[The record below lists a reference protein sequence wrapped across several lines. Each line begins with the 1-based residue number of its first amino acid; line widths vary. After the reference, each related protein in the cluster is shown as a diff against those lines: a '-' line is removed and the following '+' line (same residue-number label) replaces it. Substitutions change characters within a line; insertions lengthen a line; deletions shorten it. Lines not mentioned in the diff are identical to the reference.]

1 MKTLTKTILVT
12 SLLGVWSTPW
22 AAESMEPDQPQTFVL
37 DAGLPMADDKSSPE
51 ELLEAFPSEAGT
63 TFTLAGMTFSSIPC
77 AVEGQTCTLPKA
89 ARAVYGADRF
99 RLRSLPA
106 GPFLCSSA
114 TFGNVATSAAK
125 ACYVE
130 SSVAVAPAPAP
141 AAAPAPAP
149 APAPATTS
157 VSPVEASRFLVQAS
171 FGPNM
176 SSISSVAQSGPAAWI
191 ENQFMTPSLETHWTY
206 VMERK
211 GPPGCNPCTAQYVNA
226 VMESFWRQA
235 VLGPDQLRQR
245 LTFALSEIFVVSTV
259 NSPVEIQK
267 DAHASYIDMLSR
279 NSFGNFRTLLEQ
291 VATHPTMGKYLSH
304 MGNMKEDPTTGRLP
318 DENFAREL
326 MQLFTVGLWELNPDG
341 SRKKNANGQDI
352 PTYSQADV
360 MGMAKVFTGWGWG
373 NGDWNAGFIKPT
385 PAYDPYARDW
395 NHQMINYASY
405 HSASQ
410 KSILKGVVI
419 PAGTSGEQSL
429 KIALDTLFNHPNV
442 GPFIGSQLIK
452 RFVTSNPSPAYV
464 SRVTA
469 AFNNN
474 GQGVRGD
481 MKTVIKAVLLDPEA
495 RDASKVSD
503 PLWGKLREP
512 MVRYANFMRAFD
524 VKATSGYYKIWNLED
539 PVSSIGQNP
548 LRAPSVFN
556 WFTPTYAPT
565 GDLMNNGMV
574 APEFAITH
582 ETTVTGYANFIIGAA
597 QRQTNWWRDNQAAA
611 WGPVTD
617 YLGADYSA
625 EMALAANPVGLVD
638 RLNLLLAAGRMSGT
652 TKQAII
658 DAISTIP
665 ATQNSGFNRVS
676 SAVALTLVSPDFI
689 VQK

>member
-1 MKTLTKTILVT
+1 
-12 SLLGVWSTPW
+12 
-22 AAESMEPDQPQTFVL
+22 
-37 DAGLPMADDKSSPE
+37 
-51 ELLEAFPSEAGT
+51 
-63 TFTLAGMTFSSIPC
+63 
-77 AVEGQTCTLPKA
+77 
-89 ARAVYGADRF
+89 
-99 RLRSLPA
+99 
-106 GPFLCSSA
+106 
-114 TFGNVATSAAK
+114 
-125 ACYVE
+125 
-130 SSVAVAPAPAP
+130 
-141 AAAPAPAP
+141 
-149 APAPATTS
+149 
-157 VSPVEASRFLVQAS
+157 
-171 FGPNM
+171 
-176 SSISSVAQSGPAAWI
+176 
-191 ENQFMTPSLETHWTY
+191 
-206 VMERK
+206 
-211 GPPGCNPCTAQYVNA
+211 
-226 VMESFWRQA
+226 MESFWRQA

-267 DAHASYIDMLSR
+267 DAHASYLDMLSR
-279 NSFGNFRTLLEQ
+279 NAFGNFRTLLEQ

-373 NGDWNAGFIKPT
+373 NGDWIYGQVNPA
-385 PAYDPYARDW
+385 PAYSAYAKDW
-395 NHQMINYASY
+395 THQMINYAQY

-410 KSILKGVVI
+410 KSILRGTVI
-419 PAGTSGEQSL
+419 PSGTNGEQSL

-481 MKTVIKAVLLDPEA
+481 MKAVIKAVLLDPEA
-495 RDASKVSD
+495 RDASKLSD

-512 MVRYANFMRAFD
+512 MIRYANFMRAFD
-524 VKATSGYYKIWNLED
+524 VKAASGYYKIWNLED
-539 PVSSIGQNP
+539 PVKSIGQNP

-556 WFTPTYAPT
+556 WFTPTYVPT
-565 GDLMNNGMV
+565 GDMLNKGMV
-574 APEFAITH
+574 APEFSITH
-582 ETTVTGYANFIIGAA
+582 ETTVTGYANFMVWQAE
-597 QRQTNWWRDNQAAA
+597 RQTNWWRDNRQAAY
-611 WGPVTD
+611 GPVTD

-625 EMALAANPVGLVD
+625 EMALATNPVGLVD

-658 DAISTIP
+658 DAISTIS

>member
-1 MKTLTKTILVT
+1 
-12 SLLGVWSTPW
+12 
-22 AAESMEPDQPQTFVL
+22 
-37 DAGLPMADDKSSPE
+37 
-51 ELLEAFPSEAGT
+51 
-63 TFTLAGMTFSSIPC
+63 
-77 AVEGQTCTLPKA
+77 
-89 ARAVYGADRF
+89 
-99 RLRSLPA
+99 
-106 GPFLCSSA
+106 
-114 TFGNVATSAAK
+114 
-125 ACYVE
+125 
-130 SSVAVAPAPAP
+130 
-141 AAAPAPAP
+141 
-149 APAPATTS
+149 
-157 VSPVEASRFLVQAS
+157 LVQAS

-191 ENQFMTPSLETHWTY
+191 ENQLATSPMDSHWAY
-206 VMERK
+206 VVDRK
-211 GPPGCNPCTAQYVNA
+211 GPPGCNPCDAKYINA
-226 VMESFWRQA
+226 TMESFWRQA

-245 LTFALSEIFVVSTV
+245 LTFALSEIFVVSTI
-259 NSPVEIQK
+259 NSPVDIQA
-267 DAHASYIDMLSR
+267 DAHASYLDMLSR
-279 NSFGNFRTLLEQ
+279 NAFGNFRTLLEQ
-291 VATHPTMGKYLSH
+291 VASHPTMGKYLSH

-352 PTYSQADV
+352 PTYSQSDV
-360 MGMAKVFTGWGWG
+360 MGMAKVFTGWSWAS
-373 NGDWNAGFIKPT
+373 DWNGWT
-385 PAYDPYARDW
+385 GLPY
-395 NHQMINYASY
+395 NKQMVNYAEY

-410 KSILKGVVI
+410 KSILRGVVI
-419 PAGTSGEQSL
+419 PAGTTGEQSL

-452 RFVTSNPSPAYV
+452 RFVTSNPSPAYI

-474 GQGVRGD
+474 GEGVRGD
-481 MKTVIKAVLLDPEA
+481 MKAVIKAVLLDPEA

-512 MVRYANFMRAFD
+512 MIRYANFMRAFD
-524 VKATSGYYKIWNLED
+524 VKAASGYYKIWNLED

-565 GDLMNNGMV
+565 GDVMNKGMV

-582 ETTVTGYANFIIGAA
+582 ETTVTGYANFIVHMAEK
-597 QRQTNWWRDNQAAA
+597 QTNWWRDNQAAS
-611 WGPVTD
+611 WGPVID
-617 YLGADYSA
+617 YLGADYNA
-625 EMALAANPVGLVD
+625 EMALASNPVALVD
-638 RLNLLLAAGRMSGT
+638 RLNILLAAGRMSGA

-665 ATQNSGFNRVS
+665 ATQNSGFSRVS